1 MRVQLQITLTEMEGI
16 MESGRSVESIDE
28 KPIKEASDTGA
39 YTTCSH
45 LYWETADLVNLV
57 TKN

>member
-1 MRVQLQITLTEMEGI
+1 MRVQLQITLPGMEGI
-16 MESGRSVESIDE
+16 MEGGRPGESIDA

-39 YTTCSH
+39 YTTYSH